1 MRPQEPHEM
10 LLRDDFSSPVEF
22 ITAYT
27 VSYDMQACT
36 PYKTFPK
43 DIPYLKRFDMVFL
56 DHLFQYIME
65 NTENPEC
72 LEKYLFY
79 IEDTVT
85 ACKEKHFS
93 DADFYDLCT
102 LIYVK
107 SLVFMVDQCEF
118 KLLSYDMDSS
128 EELPSSYY
136 MLLHNFSPLKL
147 DVNNLLLKQVKSSA
161 SIGGALKKVEGFMD
175 SVNKLSGEGCRTTL
189 FKDDARYI
197 DRLNVSPEIIGEA
210 RVEHYSFES
219 FLEKVVEMLV
229 DSTQNMESEE
239 RYIKMIN
246 FVSEIELRGLG
257 SEKIYSRIRTV
268 AREMINN

>member
-1 MRPQEPHEM
+1 MRPEEPHEM

-43 DIPYLKRFDMVFL
+43 DIPYLKQFDMVFL

-65 NTENPEC
+65 NTENPEG

-85 ACKEKHFS
+85 ACKGKRFS
-93 DADFYDLCT
+93 DTEFYELCT

-107 SLVFMVDQCEF
+107 ALVFMVDQCEF
-118 KLLSYDMDSS
+118 KLLSYDMDSN
-128 EELPSSYY
+128 EKVLASYY
-136 MLLHNFSPLKL
+136 MLLYKFSSLKL
-147 DVNNLLLKQVKSSA
+147 DVNNLLLKQVMSST
-161 SIGGALKKVEGFMD
+161 SIGEALKKVQGFMN
-175 SVNKLSGEGCRTTL
+175 SVNKLVEEGCRTTL
-189 FKDDARYI
+189 FKDDTRYI
-197 DRLNVSPEIIGEA
+197 ERLNVSPEILGET
-210 RVEHYSFES
+210 RVEHYSFEH
-219 FLEKVVEMLV
+219 FLEKVVKMLV
-229 DSTQNMESEE
+229 DSTQNMTNEE

-246 FVSEIELRGLG
+246 FASEIELRSLG
-257 SEKIYSRIRTV
+257 SEEVHSRVRKV
-268 AREMINN
+268 AREMINS